1 MSLLQI
7 IPINKKDQRVVLDN
21 GFVIDISVEKM
32 FEVGMYIQS
41 RKIGLIKFSALSSL
55 NNLEIQPYYNLEE
68 IAIKSEVEQYSE
80 DLCKVA
86 VDLFRV
92 YTNGRIR
99 ITSDL
104 LNADTGCG

>member
-1 MSLLQI
+1 MSLLQV
-7 IPINKKDQRVVLDN
+7 IPINKKDQRVVFDN
-21 GFVIDISVEKM
+21 DVVIDISVEKM

-41 RKIGLIKFSALSSL
+41 RKIGRIKFTALSSV
-55 NNLEIQPYYNLEE
+55 NNLEIQPHYNLEE
-68 IAIKSEVEQYSE
+68 IAIESEVEKYSE

-99 ITSDL
+99 IASDML
-104 LNADTGCG
+104 VTAPTPE